1 MGEETSQFATRF
13 SRAVALLDALA
24 RDDRA
29 LRREHGARLGAAVGE
44 ALDAVEAVYGTG
56 TSAVRDW
63 PERSRRVLDAVG
75 EVRRALSRDAAGA
88 EVRRLAAALVTL
100 VGPGPRG
107 GR

>member
-29 LRREHGARLGAAVGE
+29 LRREHGPRLGAAVGE
-44 ALDAVEAVYGTG
+44 ALDAVEAVYATGTG
-56 TSAVRDW
+56 AVRDW
-63 PERSRRVLDAVG
+63 PERSRRVLDGAAA
-75 EVRRALSRDAAGA
+75 VRRALSRDGADA
-88 EVRRLAAALVTL
+88 EVRRLAGALVTL

-107 GR
+107 AR